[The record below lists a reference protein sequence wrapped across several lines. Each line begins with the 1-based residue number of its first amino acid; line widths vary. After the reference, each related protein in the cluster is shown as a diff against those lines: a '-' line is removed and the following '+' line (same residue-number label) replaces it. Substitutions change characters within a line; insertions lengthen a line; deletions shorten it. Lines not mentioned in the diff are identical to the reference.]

1 MRRRV
6 LFLIRTYLWTVAVF
20 IVAKIA
26 FMFYCREG
34 HDFSFGDVMDVLQHG
49 LSLDLSTALYFL
61 ILPFLVMMVSIWW
74 NKGKTLQRILHTYFI
89 IISIAFAL
97 AFVADSSLY
106 PFWGFK
112 LDASCLQYLTTPK
125 EAAASVSFWYLLIRL
140 VAFIMIAGI
149 ISFGYL
155 AGVKETGVRSQ
166 ETGRPTALL
175 KTSETIFYLVC
186 IPLMVIGIRGG
197 LNESTTN
204 IGQVYYS
211 QNQFLNHSAVNP
223 VFSFL
228 SSFEKTANNIEDY
241 DFFSEAECAQLMKG
255 IYGKETGRQGD
266 KEEGDRSQESLLNT
280 NRPNIVIVLM
290 ESAGDIFRDVMP
302 NLQQLRKEGID
313 FTNCY
318 GNTWRTDRGTLCT
331 FSGYPSFPTSSV
343 MKMPKKTKHLPSIA
357 SALRQEGYHT
367 HYLYGGDINFTNM
380 RSYLISTGWEQ
391 LTWLDDFTM
400 EEQHSANWGVR
411 DDITFNTL
419 YQLIRRQGDKE
430 TRSQERFL
438 IGFSTLSSHEPW
450 DVPIKKYDQEEPNAF
465 YYLDQCIGDF
475 ISKLKKTPQWENLL
489 VIFLPDH
496 SIDYGEYT
504 ETHPLRNK
512 IPMVWVGGAVRAPQE
527 IKQFCNQTDLAATLL
542 AQLQLSHEAFRWSRD
557 VLSTS
562 YRYPFA
568 VHNYNNGFSLTDSTG
583 FIVYDLGASKLIKA
597 ESSQSQRLERMGKA
611 ILQATTEDLKK
622 LGIRN

>member
-1 MRRRV
+1 MMRGRV
-6 LFLIRTYLWTVAVF
+6 VFLIRTYLWTVLVF
-20 IVAKIA
+20 CIAKIV
-26 FMFYCREG
+26 FMITCHEG
-34 HDFSFGDVMDVLQHG
+34 HDFTFGDVMEVLRHG

-61 ILPFLVMMVSIWW
+61 ILPFLVMLVSIWW
-74 NKGKTLQRILHTYFI
+74 NKGKVLRRLLCTYYI

-97 AFVADSSLY
+97 AFVADCSLY

-125 EAAASVSFWYLLIRL
+125 EAAASVSVWYLLLRL
-140 VAFIMIAGI
+140 VIFIIIAGF
-149 ISFGYL
+149 ISIGYL
-155 AGVKETGVRSQ
+155 MGLKNYEETNQKNTR
-166 ETGRPTALL
+166 RPTTLH
-175 KTSETIFYLVC
+175 KTSETIFHLVC

-223 VFSFL
+223 IFSFL
-228 SSFEKTANNIEDY
+228 SSFEKTANNIENY
-241 DFFSEAECAQLMKG
+241 DFFSDSECAHLTKDLYPTTS
-255 IYGKETGRQGD
+255 IDSDT
-266 KEEGDRSQESLLNT
+266 LLST
-280 NRPNIVIVLM
+280 QRPNIVIVLM
-290 ESAGDIFRDVMP
+290 ESAGNIFSDVMP
-302 NLQQLRKEGID
+302 NLQQLKKEGVD

-331 FSGYPSFPTSSV
+331 YSGYPSFPTSSV

-367 HYLYGGDINFTNM
+367 YYLYGGDINFTNM

-391 LTWLDDFTM
+391 LTWLDDYTM

-419 YQLIRRQGDKE
+419 YQKIVAMPQE
-430 TRSQERFL
+430 ERFL

-450 DVPIKKYDQEEPNAF
+450 DVPIKKYDQQEPNAF

-475 ISKLKKTPQWENLL
+475 INKLKKKPQWENLL
-489 VIFLPDH
+489 VVFLPDH
-496 SIDYGEYT
+496 SIDFGEYT

-512 IPMVWVGGAVRAPQE
+512 IPLVWVGGAVKAHQE
-527 IKQFCNQTDLAATLL
+527 INQFCNQTDLAATLL
-542 AQLQLSHEAFRWSRD
+542 AQLHLSHKAFRWSRD

-562 YRYPFA
+562 YQYPFA

-583 FIVYDLGASKLIKA
+583 FIVYDLGASQLIRA
-597 ESSQSQRLERMGKA
+597 ESSQSQRLERIGKA
-611 ILQATTEDLKK
+611 ILQTTTADLKS
-622 LGIRN
+622 LGTN

>member
-1 MRRRV
+1 MMRDRV
-6 LFLIRTYLWTVAVF
+6 VFLIRTYLWTVLVF
-20 IVAKIA
+20 CIAKIV
-26 FMFYCREG
+26 FMITCHEG
-34 HDFSFGDVMDVLQHG
+34 HDFTFGDVMEVLRHG

-61 ILPFLVMMVSIWW
+61 ILPFLVMLVSIWW
-74 NKGKTLQRILHTYFI
+74 NKGKVLRRLLFTYYI

-97 AFVADSSLY
+97 AFVADCSLY

-125 EAAASVSFWYLLIRL
+125 EAAASVSVWYLLLRL
-140 VAFIMIAGI
+140 VIFIIIAGF
-149 ISFGYL
+149 ISIGYL
-155 AGVKETGVRSQ
+155 MGLKNYEETNQKNTR
-166 ETGRPTALL
+166 RPTTLH

-223 VFSFL
+223 IFSFL
-228 SSFEKTANNIEDY
+228 SSFEKTANNIENY
-241 DFFSEAECAQLMKG
+241 DFFSDSECAHLTKDLYPT
-255 IYGKETGRQGD
+255 ISIDSDT
-266 KEEGDRSQESLLNT
+266 LLST
-280 NRPNIVIVLM
+280 QRPNIVIVLM
-290 ESAGDIFRDVMP
+290 ESAGNIFSDVMP
-302 NLQQLRKEGID
+302 NLQQLKKEGVD

-331 FSGYPSFPTSSV
+331 YSGYPSFPTSSV

-367 HYLYGGDINFTNM
+367 YYLYGGDINFTNM

-391 LTWLDDFTM
+391 LTWLDDYTM

-419 YQLIRRQGDKE
+419 YQKIVAMPQE
-430 TRSQERFL
+430 ERFL

-450 DVPIKKYDQEEPNAF
+450 DVPIKKYDKKEPNAF

-475 ISKLKKTPQWENLL
+475 INKLKKTPQWENLL
-489 VIFLPDH
+489 VVFLPDH
-496 SIDYGEYT
+496 SIDFGEYT

-512 IPMVWVGGAVRAPQE
+512 IPLVWVGGAVKAHQE
-527 IKQFCNQTDLAATLL
+527 INQFCNQTDLAATLL
-542 AQLQLSHEAFRWSRD
+542 AQLHLSHKAFRWSRD
-557 VLSTS
+557 ILSTS
-562 YRYPFA
+562 YQYPFA

-597 ESSQSQRLERMGKA
+597 ESPQSQRLERIGKA
-611 ILQATTEDLKK
+611 ILQTTTADLKS
-622 LGIRN
+622 LGTN